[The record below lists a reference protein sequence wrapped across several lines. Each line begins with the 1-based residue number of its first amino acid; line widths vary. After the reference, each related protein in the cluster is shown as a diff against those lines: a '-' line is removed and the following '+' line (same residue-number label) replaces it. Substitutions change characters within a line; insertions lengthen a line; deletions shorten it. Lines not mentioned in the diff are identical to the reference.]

1 MLSYLLKR
9 LAQSVFVLLGITVVV
24 FCVLHLSGD
33 PVQLMVPPSA
43 SQAEV
48 EILREKMGFNDPLYQ
63 QYFRFLGNALKGDFG
78 MSYYYG
84 QPAMTIVLERF
95 PATVKLASAAMLIAL
110 LLAIPAGILA
120 AVKRNS
126 KLDALIRSLALLG
139 QCIPSFWFGIMMILL
154 FSVKLHWLPTGGNDS
169 LKAFIL
175 PAMTLG
181 LFSAASVTRVLRSSM
196 IEVMGKE
203 YITVAA
209 AKGLPG
215 YLVIM
220 KHAFK
225 NAFSGMMTIVGMQFA
240 GLLGGSVIT
249 ETVFAWPGVGRLIV
263 QSITN
268 NDFMVVEAT
277 VILLASIFVLINF
290 IVDVLYCVINPRVRM
305 Q

>member
-1 MLSYLLKR
+1 MVNYLAKR
-9 LAQSVFVLLGITVVV
+9 LVQSIFVLLGITVVV
-24 FCVLHLSGD
+24 FVVLHLSGD

-48 EILREKMGFNDPLYQ
+48 EVLREKMGFNDPLYQ
-63 QYFRFLGNALKGDFG
+63 QYYRFLVDILHGDFG
-78 MSYYYG
+78 TSYYYNE
-84 QPAMTIVLERF
+84 PAMKIVLDRF
-95 PATVKLASAAMLIAL
+95 PATVKLASCAMVIAL
-110 LLAIPAGILA
+110 VLAIPAGILA

-126 KLDALIRSLALLG
+126 KVDAVIRSLALLG
-139 QCIPSFWFGIMMILL
+139 QCIPSFWSGIMMILL
-154 FSVKLHWLPTGGNDS
+154 FSVKLHVLPTGGNES
-169 LKAFIL
+169 VKSFIL
-175 PAMTLG
+175 PAVTLG

-203 YITVAA
+203 YITVAK

-215 YLVIM
+215 YLVIW

-225 NAFSGMMTIVGMQFA
+225 NAFSSMMTIVGMQFA

-277 VILLASIFVLINF
+277 VILLAGIFVLINF
-290 IVDVLYCVINPRVRM
+290 IVDVLYCVINPRVKM

>member
-1 MLSYLLKR
+1 MGSYLLKR
-9 LAQSVFVLLGITVVV
+9 LLQSVFVLLGITVVV
-24 FCVLHLSGD
+24 FFVLHLSGD

-48 EILREKMGFNDPLYQ
+48 EVLREKMGFNDPIYV
-63 QYFRFLGNALKGDFG
+63 QYVRFLTSALHGDFG
-78 MSYYYG
+78 TSYYYG
-84 QPAMTIVLERF
+84 EPAMDIVLERF
-95 PATVKLASAAMLIAL
+95 PATIKLASCAMVIAL
-110 LLAIPAGILA
+110 ALAIPAGIVS

-126 KLDALIRSLALLG
+126 KTDAFIRSLALLG
-139 QCIPSFWFGIMMILL
+139 QCVPSFWFGIMMILL
-154 FSVKLHWLPTGGNDS
+154 FSVKLHLLPTGGNES
-169 LKAFIL
+169 VKSIIL
-175 PAMTLG
+175 PAITLG

-203 YITVAA
+203 YITVAT
-209 AKGLPG
+209 AKGLSR
-215 YLVIM
+215 YKIIM

-290 IVDVLYCVINPRVRM
+290 VVDVLYCVINPRVRM

>member
-1 MLSYLLKR
+1 MLKYILKR
-9 LAQSVFVLLGITVVV
+9 LVQSVFVLLGITVVV
-24 FCVLHLSGD
+24 FAVLHLSGD

-43 SQAEV
+43 TAAEV
-48 EILREKMGFNDPLYQ
+48 ELLREKMGFNDPLYR
-63 QYFRFLGNALKGDFG
+63 QYARFLSSALRGDFG
-78 MSYYYG
+78 TSYYYNE
-84 QPAMTIVLERF
+84 PAMKIVLERF
-95 PATVKLASAAMLIAL
+95 PATVKLASTAMVVAL
-110 LLAIPAGILA
+110 CLSVPAGILA

-139 QCIPSFWFGIMMILL
+139 QCVPAFWFGIMMILL
-154 FSVKLHWLPTGGNDS
+154 FSVKLRLLPTGGNDGAIS
-169 LKAFIL
+169 LIL
-175 PAMTLG
+175 PSLTLG

-209 AKGLPG
+209 AKGLPRR
-215 YLVIM
+215 LVVL
-220 KHAFK
+220 KHALK
-225 NAFSGMMTIVGMQFA
+225 NAGSGMMTIVGMQFA
-240 GLLGGSVIT
+240 SLLGGSVIT

-277 VILLASIFVLINF
+277 VILLAGIFVFINF
-290 IVDVLYCVINPRVRM
+290 VVDVLYCVINPRVKL

>member
-139 QCIPSFWFGIMMILL
+139 QCVPSFWFGIMMILL

>member
-1 MLSYLLKR
+1 MGSYLLKR
-9 LAQSVFVLLGITVVV
+9 LLQSVFVLLGITVVV
-24 FCVLHLSGD
+24 FFVLHLSGD

-48 EILREKMGFNDPLYQ
+48 EILREKMGFNDPIYV
-63 QYFRFLGNALKGDFG
+63 QYFRFLTSALHGDFG
-78 MSYYYG
+78 TSYYYG
-84 QPAMTIVLERF
+84 QPAMDIVLERF
-95 PATVKLASAAMLIAL
+95 PATIKLASCAMVIAL
-110 LLAIPAGILA
+110 ALAIPAGILS

-126 KLDALIRSLALLG
+126 KTDALIRSLALLG
-139 QCIPSFWFGIMMILL
+139 QCVPSFWFGIMMILL
-154 FSVKLHWLPTGGNDS
+154 FSVKLHLLPTGGNES
-169 LKAFIL
+169 VKSIIL
-175 PAMTLG
+175 PAITLG

-203 YITVAA
+203 YITVAT
-209 AKGLPG
+209 AKGLSR
-215 YLVIM
+215 YKVIM

-290 IVDVLYCVINPRVRM
+290 VVDVLYCVINPRVRM

>member
-1 MLSYLLKR
+1 MVQYLIKR
-9 LAQSVFVLLGITVVV
+9 LIQSVFVLLGITVVV
-24 FCVLHLSGD
+24 FVVLHLSGD

-43 SQAEV
+43 TQAEV
-48 EILREKMGFNDPLYQ
+48 EALREKMGFNDPLYQ
-63 QYFRFLGNALKGDFG
+63 QYYRFLMDMLHGNFG
-78 MSYYYG
+78 TSYYYNE
-84 QPAMTIVLERF
+84 PAMQIVLARF
-95 PATVKLASAAMLIAL
+95 PATVKLASCAMVIAL
-110 LLAIPAGILA
+110 LLAIPAGIIA
-120 AVKRNS
+120 AVKRNH
-126 KLDALIRSLALLG
+126 KVDAVIRTLALLG
-139 QCIPSFWFGIMMILL
+139 QCVPSFWFGIMMILL
-154 FSVKLHWLPTGGNDS
+154 FSVKLHWLPTGGDTGVKS
-169 LKAFIL
+169 LIL
-175 PAMTLG
+175 PAITLG

-203 YITVAA
+203 FITVAI

-215 YLVIM
+215 YMVVL

-225 NAFSGMMTIVGMQFA
+225 NAFSSMMTIVGMQFA

-263 QSITN
+263 QSIIN

-290 IVDVLYCVINPRVRM
+290 VVDILYGMINPRVKL

>member
-1 MLSYLLKR
+1 MLSYLIKR
-9 LAQSVFVLLGITVVV
+9 LIQSIFVLLGITVVV
-24 FCVLHLSGD
+24 FVVLHLSGD

-48 EILREKMGFNDPLYQ
+48 EALREKMGFNDPLYQ
-63 QYFRFLGNALKGDFG
+63 QYYRFLVDMLHGNFG
-78 MSYYYG
+78 TSYYYNE
-84 QPAMTIVLERF
+84 PAMKIVLDRF
-95 PATVKLASAAMLIAL
+95 PATIKLASCAMLIAL
-110 LLAIPAGILA
+110 ALAIPAGIVA

-126 KLDALIRSLALLG
+126 KVDAVIRSLALLG

-154 FSVKLHWLPTGGNDS
+154 FSVKLHLLPTGGNDS
-169 LKAFIL
+169 AKSIIL
-175 PAMTLG
+175 PAITLG

-203 YITVAA
+203 FITVAI

-215 YLVIM
+215 YMVVL

-225 NAFSGMMTIVGMQFA
+225 NAFSSVMTIVGMQFA

-277 VILLASIFVLINF
+277 VLLLASIFVLINF
-290 IVDVLYCVINPRVRM
+290 VVDVLYCVINPRVKL